1 MRDIPQDLTV
11 EDLPQFLK
19 AAGVR
24 MMLELSV
31 SLVLMMVFVIP
42 VIDSGC
48 DSGWCDT
55 GCASGCGGGGYGS
68 DWDVQETV
76 TRKSDFQLPL
86 ISSTSKLQNQLLPWE
101 ISNMTASGTMLL
113 GSVSKI
119 FRRDSVHG
127 CSLHCHYTQDSWVR
141 L

>member
-19 AAGVR
+19 AACVR

-31 SLVLMMVFVIP
+31 SLVLMMVFVIL

-55 GCASGCGGGGYGS
+55 GCASGCVVVGMAVIGMFK
-68 DWDVQETV
+68 
-76 TRKSDFQLPL
+76 RP
-86 ISSTSKLQNQLLPWE
+86 
-101 ISNMTASGTMLL
+101 
-113 GSVSKI
+113 
-119 FRRDSVHG
+119 
-127 CSLHCHYTQDSWVR
+127 
-141 L
+141 